1 MTDSLA
7 VILNEPC
14 ATGCTT
20 LADWTTACT
29 EMDGEVLGEFIESNW
44 DTAVGNVSG
53 LMFLVKE
60 MKRKFSLLDRKK
72 QVNGEY
78 KTIRGFTSF
87 DKWFTSFTGK
97 SRRLAYYLLETEEKK
112 HKRNAGRPEKKEK
125 DTPSTPDIFTP
136 RIAAA
141 KKKLTD
147 LQHQRDNPFK
157 DVKEGEAV
165 DFNALYERTDPNP
178 TITSVIQ
185 EVLALIAPEGY
196 VILRNDNGWSLH
208 KEEDI
213 IEVTPEQQKAK
224 RSAAAKK
231 AAATRKR
238 KKEQAEAP
246 AKKERL
252 RHRPSSDHRLALCN
266 PMLHL
271 NKNNK
276 ANEGMGLPLT
286 CEACMKEE
294 RRQADLRGTTVFL
307 KEEMKKRAKRQ
318 PKVTLVVGDNCPTKE
333 TVRPSTG
340 AMGIARDRYAR
351 RRPELR
357 SPEKEEG
364 HQR

>member
-1 MTDSLA
+1 
-7 VILNEPC
+7 
-14 ATGCTT
+14 
-20 LADWTTACT
+20 
-29 EMDGEVLGEFIESNW
+29 MDGETLGEYIEKNW
-44 DTAVGNVSG
+44 DTVVSTS
-53 LMFLVKE
+53 LALIYLVRE
-60 MKRKFSLLDRKK
+60 MKRKFKLLDRKK
-72 QVNGEY
+72 QVNGTY
-78 KTIRGFTSF
+78 KTIRGFKSF
-87 DKWFTSFTGK
+87 DGWFTSVTKK
-97 SRRLAYYLLETEEKK
+97 SRRLAYYLLETEEQK
-112 HKRNAGRPEKKEK
+112 HKRNSERRVSEKKK
-125 DTPSTPDIFTP
+125 DTGNTDTPSTTFVARFAD
-136 RIAAA
+136 A
-141 KKKLTD
+141 KEKLTN
-147 LQHQRDNPFK
+147 LQRQRDNPWDGK
-157 DVKEGEAV
+157 EEGEAV

-294 RRQADLRGTTVFL
+294 RRQADLRGTTAFL

-318 PKVTLVVGDNCPTKE
+318 PKVTLVVGDNCPTEE
-333 TVRPSTG
+333 TV
-340 AMGIARDRYAR
+340 
-351 RRPELR
+351 
-357 SPEKEEG
+357 
-364 HQR
+364 